1 MSVPGREDENKEREK
16 EVAEGC
22 WRVGES
28 GKGQN
33 VEDAEMTNAYQLFI
47 FVWETVTVAGGVYDP
62 FPPAAACVGVSL
74 GNTGISRSS
83 PLLYLSLHLSICPW
97 SMGNHTTSIGG
108 SEY

>member
-33 VEDAEMTNAYQLFI
+33 VEDAEMTNAYQLFN

-62 FPPAAACVGVSL
+62 LPPAAACWRVIRQHRDQSL
-74 GNTGISRSS
+74 ITAALSV
-83 PLLYLSLHLSICPW
+83 PPFVYLSMVNGKSHCVYRR
-97 SMGNHTTSIGG
+97 
-108 SEY
+108 E